1 MTVTAPYNPSASAAA
16 KMENSK
22 RLMAEFIE
30 YQLQWLQHAE
40 QAFLQRYFL
49 EVLSVCLPQIHSLLR
64 RGLWLQSQNQSLRE
78 NPTMG
83 NDTKLF
89 ELLLLPLHD
98 GMENVPDEELYN
110 AAKRFDVIHETIA
123 DDLQILYRE
132 SSRMMRRLFSAQ
144 NNDSA
149 LDAVKKLAREALDL
163 DRQCLEE
170 LRQKFTLF
178 ERNISQLQSHIER
191 N

>member
-1 MTVTAPYNPSASAAA
+1 
-16 KMENSK
+16 
-22 RLMAEFIE
+22 
-30 YQLQWLQHAE
+30 
-40 QAFLQRYFL
+40 
-49 EVLSVCLPQIHSLLR
+49 
-64 RGLWLQSQNQSLRE
+64 
-78 NPTMG
+78 MG